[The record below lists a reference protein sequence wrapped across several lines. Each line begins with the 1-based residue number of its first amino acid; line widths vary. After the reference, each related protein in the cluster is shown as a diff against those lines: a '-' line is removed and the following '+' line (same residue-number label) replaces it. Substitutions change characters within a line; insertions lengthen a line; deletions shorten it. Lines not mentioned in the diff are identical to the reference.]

1 MYRNSLA
8 FITLGTALSLLCIY
22 IIIDYYSGPIKDTES
37 VSQVVNIHY
46 NYDEPLLPAW
56 DKKINII
63 EKEDTQIQDI
73 HVETFKP
80 VFEIKEIDD
89 DLFKK
94 MMNSSFH
101 NRGHITRE
109 DLRLLLVGH
118 YNFDNKAQ
126 QGEIIVH
133 EKVAEEILEIFQE
146 LYDHKYPI
154 NKISLAHHYNGSDDL
169 SMADNNTHSF
179 NDRLITGGKSLSH
192 HAYGLAIDINPVQ
205 NPYVYN
211 QIILPP
217 MGKEFLERDEQ
228 ITGIIIKEDL
238 CYQAFIS
245 RGWQWGGDWT
255 KPVDYQHFEK
265 ILPSIND

>member
-1 MYRNSLA
+1 MYKNSLA

-22 IIIDYYSGPIKDTES
+22 IIIDYYSGPIDDTDEEL
-37 VSQVVNIHY
+37 QVDSIHY
-46 NYDEPLLPAW
+46 MYDEPLLPVR
-56 DKKINII
+56 DKKNTIN
-63 EKEDTQIQDI
+63 
-73 HVETFKP
+73 VETSQVLEVESFKP
-80 VFEIKEIDD
+80 IFEIKEIDD
-89 DLFKK
+89 DLFEK
-94 MMNSSFH
+94 MIDTSFY
-101 NRGHITRE
+101 NRGHIKRQ

-118 YNFDNKAQ
+118 YNFDNEPS

-154 NKISLAHHYNGSDDL
+154 DKINLVHQYDGSDDL

-179 NDRLITGGKSLSH
+179 NDRLMTGGKSLSH

-211 QIILPP
+211 QIVLPP
-217 MGKEFLERDEQ
+217 LGKDFLDRDMP
-228 ITGIIIKEDL
+228 IKGMIIKNDP
-238 CYQAFIS
+238 CYQAFTS
-245 RGWQWGGDWT
+245 RGWQWGGNWT
-255 KPVDYQHFEK
+255 QPIDYQHFEK

>member
-1 MYRNSLA
+1 MYKNSLA

-22 IIIDYYSGPIKDTES
+22 IIIDYYSGPIEDTEEYL
-37 VSQVVNIHY
+37 QADNIHY
-46 NYDEPLLPAW
+46 NYDEPLLPVW
-56 DKKINII
+56 DKKNTIN
-63 EKEDTQIQDI
+63 EETSQVLE
-73 HVETFKP
+73 VETFKP
-80 VFEIKEIDD
+80 IFEIKEIDD
-89 DLFKK
+89 DLFEK
-94 MMNSSFH
+94 MMNTSFY
-101 NRGHITRE
+101 NRGHITRQ
-109 DLRLLLVGH
+109 DLKLLLVGH
-118 YNFDNKAQ
+118 YNFDNEVQ

-154 NKISLAHHYNGSDDL
+154 DKITLVHHYDGSDDL

-179 NDRLITGGKSLSH
+179 NDRLMTGGKSLSH

-211 QIILPP
+211 QTILPP
-217 MGKEFLERDEQ
+217 LGKEFLDRDKH
-228 ITGIIIKEDL
+228 IKGMILKDDP

-245 RGWQWGGDWT
+245 RGWQWGGDWSR
-255 KPVDYQHFEK
+255 PIDYQHFEK